1 MIALG
6 GSRGGSADRHLA
18 FPGAVLVAGGLL
30 LVLWAL
36 EGWGL
41 VSAPSKG
48 IGVVPKGT
56 TPGSP
61 TSTPAP
67 TSGGGSAAI
76 A

>member
-1 MIALG
+1 MTG
-6 GSRGGSADRHLA
+6 RHLA

-41 VSAPSKG
+41 ISTPSKG
-48 IGVVPKGT
+48 IGVVPKST
-56 TPGSP
+56 TPGSTP
-61 TSTPAP
+61 TTGPAP
-67 TSGGGSAAI
+67 TGGSAAI